1 MSYGFL
7 EGQVKNKNIVVVAV
21 LAVLVGGSWWWS
33 SSSTDKSCVTVYVD
47 YGVLDNNSKSIECI
61 PTDVEI
67 DGMTA
72 VNMASHA
79 ILGTEKYGL
88 DVICKVDSLP
98 KGGAP
103 IGIKGHEEYIETC
116 KDMPPAF
123 AYWAI
128 LVKNGSGEWGWA
140 QTGLRDVK
148 LNPGDS
154 IGLVFAENENV
165 RFPK

>member
-1 MSYGFL
+1 MKS
-7 EGQVKNKNIVVVAV
+7 KNLVVVAV
-21 LAVLVGGSWWWS
+21 IASLIGGSWWWTS
-33 SSSTDKSCVTVYVD
+33 SQASKSCVTVYVD
-47 YGVLDNNSKSIECI
+47 YGVLDNDAKSVECI
-61 PTDVEI
+61 PTDVPL

-98 KGGAP
+98 KGGVP
-103 IGIKGHEEYIETC
+103 IGIEGHENYIETC

-128 LVKNGSGEWGWA
+128 LVKTSSTEWGWA

-154 IGLVFAENENV
+154 VALVFADNDNV